1 MKVATTIA
9 FGAGLLV
16 MALSPAAASAQQQAY
31 APAEH
36 HDDRAETRDYGAA
49 ASDSRYGQRYAGR
62 DGAQAYGERRDEQRG
77 LSEGQRRYAD
87 GRAYD
92 GDRSYGRRD
101 GVEAGHDDRYRSDG
115 YRNDGY
121 RGDAYRGDG
130 DRDRGNRDGDYSYRR
145 SGDGYA
151 YGGGY
156 PDYAYD
162 RARGYEGAPYD
173 NRGYDE
179 YSGFVAP
186 PVYGEDYGQP
196 YYGRSSGR
204 CGCGY

>member
-77 LSEGQRRYAD
+77 LGEDQRRYAD
-87 GRAYD
+87 GQAY
-92 GDRSYGRRD
+92 GGERSYGRRD
-101 GVEAGHDDRYRSDG
+101 GVQAGYDSR
-115 YRNDGY
+115 YRNDE
-121 RGDAYRGDG
+121 YRGDG
-130 DRDRGNRDGDYSYRR
+130 YRSDAYRDRGYRDRGYSYGR

-162 RARGYEGAPYD
+162 PAQGYEGAPYD

-186 PVYGEDYGQP
+186 PVYGEDYDQP
-196 YYGRSSGR
+196 YYGRSYGR

>member
-1 MKVATTIA
+1 MKVATAIA

-16 MALSPAAASAQQQAY
+16 MALSPVAASAQQQAY

-36 HDDRAETRDYGAA
+36 HEDRAETRDYGAA
-49 ASDSRYGQRYAGR
+49 PSYGRYDQRYAGR
-62 DGAQAYGERRDEQRG
+62 DGAPAYGERRDEQRG
-77 LSEGQRRYAD
+77 LGEDERRYVD
-87 GRAYD
+87 GRGY
-92 GDRSYGRRD
+92 GDERSYGRRD
-101 GVEAGHDDRYRSDG
+101 GGEAGYDSRYR
-115 YRNDGY
+115 N
-121 RGDAYRGDG
+121 DAYRGDG
-130 DRDRGNRDGDYSYRR
+130 YRDRGYRDRGYRDGGYSYRR

-156 PDYAYD
+156 TDYAYD
-162 RARGYEGAPYD
+162 PAQGYEGAPYD

-196 YYGRSSGR
+196 YYGRSYGR